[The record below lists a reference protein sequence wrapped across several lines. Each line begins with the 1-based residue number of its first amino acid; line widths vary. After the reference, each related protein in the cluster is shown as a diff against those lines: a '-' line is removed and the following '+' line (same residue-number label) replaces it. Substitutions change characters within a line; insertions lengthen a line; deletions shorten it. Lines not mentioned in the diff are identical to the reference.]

1 MSETKRH
8 GVEILG
14 VDTTEKGSELL
25 TDTSVEVLGGRVG
38 NDGDG

>member
-14 VDTTEKGSELL
+14 VDTSKKGGELL
-25 TDTSVEVLGGRVG
+25 SDTTVEILSR
-38 NDGDG
+38 